1 MIWLNWLLYHCIL
14 LCKLE
19 NLIYHLNIEYFDKQG
34 FSNITGYRDILF
46 LLQMVLSDALHSTVE
61 KMKFSKKD
69 FVSKCDQIRR
79 KLLGNI
85 IFCSVFWWS
94 RCEKRRALK
103 DHKSLASHTSQP
115 LVHVV
120 TTGFANGDMA
130 KGRATTALYK
140 Y

>member
-34 FSNITGYRDILF
+34 FSNVTGYRDILF
-46 LLQMVLSDALHSTVE
+46 LLQTVLSDALHSTVE

-85 IFCSVFWWS
+85 IFLFSVLVVKV
-94 RCEKRRALK
+94 REKTCLKRSQKSSVSHKPTSCPRR
-103 DHKSLASHTSQP
+103 DHRFCKRGHGQRASNYST
-115 LVHVV
+115 V
-120 TTGFANGDMA
+120 
-130 KGRATTALYK
+130 
-140 Y
+140 